1 MAYLQDIDGSDVPGG
16 SENATGVGSP
26 LTPDSSDAVISDF
39 VEGEGGLL
47 AVPYGE
53 HLVGGHLIVHLF
65 DPGPPPSSIFTVAL
79 GDGQGQRW
87 DSVVKTWF
95 AGEELTFSPDGSTAG
110 YHFSPGNISTGI
122 SDPTQPVDS
131 FLPGGLAYS
140 GVAVM
145 NVKLPDHL
153 AVEDR
158 PDKLVTRVKC
168 LWTMDYNSNG
178 GELGSS
184 YSTNPARAAA
194 DRIRRY
200 YEQRYFNDLALAY
213 EKFRNRINWAS
224 WVNWKNVC
232 DELIEWNDGT
242 TVRNIPRFEYHG
254 AFTEDVA
261 LADVLDD
268 ICGNCCSIWQ
278 DDGELINFLT
288 PFDDTPVHNFDP
300 SNIVSGSFSVAP
312 RDIREIP
319 NVISGKFRNLD
330 DEKLTPA
337 SVEVKR
343 DDLIQRIGKVSSQ
356 RNLSNMTHSQ
366 AQRVLLRQLRLE
378 AGIQG
383 KGTTLTCSLRGF
395 PDSLHV
401 LPGDYV
407 TVTHPV
413 QNWNYQLCLVLAA
426 APDAAED
433 APDETDFT
441 LQRIDGPIYYDTDHG
456 PIQAALSPVEFV
468 PAALS
473 DLVFWYEAR
482 NPGAS
487 YADGDPVTGM
497 NDLGPNLYHA
507 TSLAHTYRANSGAP
521 YLELR
526 SSATYNGGF
535 NIASVLDLA
544 QPDQMSAFFIT
555 RYITSG
561 TGTAASALLGTS
573 LSLDNTVRILNPFS
587 GDGKLYLAVGDHDGG
602 GQSTPPS
609 TIGQTFDELFHVWEF
624 HRNGTTCE
632 VFIDGTPVASMSAF
646 TTTTLFNNGA
656 ERCIVFGSNS
666 PTFPGGRADHKA
678 GVLYRRYLN
687 STERAQVRAYL
698 APIV

>member
-1 MAYLQDIDGSDVPGG
+1 MAFLVDISGSDVPGG
-16 SENATGVGSP
+16 SSNASDVGSP
-26 LTPDSSDAVISDF
+26 LQPDSSGLVISNF

-47 AVPYGE
+47 AVAYGE
-53 HLVGGHLIVHLF
+53 HLVAGHLVVHLY
-65 DPGPPPSSIFTVAL
+65 DVGPPPSSIFTVAL

-87 DSVVKTWF
+87 DSVVKAWF
-95 AGEELTFSPDGSTAG
+95 AREELSASPDGATAG
-110 YHFSPGNISTGI
+110 YHFHPGTISTGI
-122 SDPTQPVDS
+122 ADALQGVDS

-158 PDKLVTRVKC
+158 PDKLVGRYRC

-178 GELGSS
+178 GEIGSS
-184 YSTNPARAAA
+184 YSTNPARVAA

-200 YEQRYFNDLALAY
+200 YEQRYFNDLTLAY
-213 EKFRNRINWAS
+213 EKFRNRINWAT
-224 WVNWKNVC
+224 WANWRDVC

-242 TVRNIPRFEYHG
+242 TVRNIKRFEYHG
-254 AFTEDVA
+254 AFTEDAA
-261 LADVLDD
+261 LADILDD

-288 PFDDTPVHNFDP
+288 PFDFVPVHNFDL
-300 SNIVSGSFSVAP
+300 SNIKEGSFSIAP

-319 NVISGKFRNLD
+319 NVITGKFRNLD

-343 DDLIQRIGKVSSQ
+343 EDLIQRIGKVAST
-356 RNLSNMTHSQ
+356 RNLANMTHSQ

-383 KGTTLTCSLRGF
+383 KGTPLTCSLRG
-395 PDSLHV
+395 DASSLHV

-407 TVTHPV
+407 TITHPV
-413 QNWNYQLCLVLAA
+413 ANWTYQLCLVLAA
-426 APDAAED
+426 SPDAAED
-433 APDETDFT
+433 SPDETDFT
-441 LQRIDGPIYYDTDHG
+441 VQRIDSALYYDTDHA
-456 PIQAALSPVEFV
+456 PIQAALSPVEFL
-468 PAALS
+468 PSALA

-497 NDLGPNLYHA
+497 DDLGPNVYHL

-526 SSATYNGGF
+526 STASYNGGF

-544 QPDQMSAFFIT
+544 QPGEMSAFFIT

-561 TGTAASALLGTS
+561 TGTAASALLGTT

-587 GDGKLYLAVGDHDGG
+587 GDGKLYLTVGDHDGG

-609 TIGQTFDELFHVWEF
+609 TIGQTFDEIFHLWEF

-646 TTTTLFNNGA
+646 TTTTLANAGA
-656 ERCIVFGSNS
+656 ERCIVFGSSN

-687 STERAQVRAYL
+687 STERAQVRGYL
-698 APIV
+698 SPIV

>member
-1 MAYLQDIDGSDVPGG
+1 MAIAIDITGSDVPGG
-16 SENATGVGSP
+16 SSNASDVGSP
-26 LTPDSSDAVISDF
+26 LTVDSNGVLISNF
-39 VEGEGGLL
+39 IEGEGGLL
-47 AVPYGE
+47 AVAYGE
-53 HLVGGHLIVHLF
+53 HLVGGHLVVHLY
-65 DPGPPPSSIFTVAL
+65 DAGPPPSSIFTVAL

-87 DSVVKTWF
+87 DSIVKTWF
-95 AGEELTFSPDGSTAG
+95 AGFELTASPDGATPG
-110 YHFSPGNISTGI
+110 YHFHPGTISTGI
-122 SDPTQPVDS
+122 ADALQGVDS

-145 NVKLPDHL
+145 NVRLPDHL

-158 PDKLVTRVKC
+158 PDKLVTRAKC

-200 YEQRYFNDLALAY
+200 YEQRYHNDLALAY
-213 EKFRNRINWAS
+213 QKFRNRINWGTWA
-224 WVNWKNVC
+224 NWRDVC
-232 DELIEWNDGT
+232 DELISWNDGT
-242 TVRNIPRFEYHG
+242 TTRDIKRFEYHG

-288 PFDDTPVHNFDP
+288 PFDITPVHNFDL
-300 SNIVSGSFSVAP
+300 SNIVGNSFSIAP

-319 NVISGKFRNLD
+319 NVITGKFRNLD

-343 DDLIQRIGKVSSQ
+343 DDLIQRIGKVSST
-356 RNLSNMTHSQ
+356 RNLANMNHSQ

-383 KGTTLTCSLRGF
+383 MGTPLTCSIRG
-395 PDSLHV
+395 DSSSLHV

-413 QNWNYQLCLVLAA
+413 ANWNFQRCLVLAA
-426 APDAAED
+426 SPDAAED
-433 APDETDFT
+433 SPDETDFT
-441 LQRIDGPIYYDTDHG
+441 LQRIDGELYYDTDHA
-456 PIQAALSPVEFV
+456 PIQAALSPIVIN
-468 PAALS
+468 PASFA

-487 YADGDPVTGM
+487 YSDGASVTGM
-497 NDLGPNLYHA
+497 NDLGPNAYHL

-526 SSATYNGGF
+526 SASAYNGGF
-535 NIASVLDLA
+535 NIASILDIA
-544 QPDQMSAFFIT
+544 QPGEFSAFFVT
-555 RYITSG
+555 RYRTSG
-561 TGTAASALLGTS
+561 TGTAGSALIGTTLS
-573 LSLDNTVRILNPFS
+573 LSNQVRVLNPFPA
-587 GDGKLYLAVGDHDGG
+587 DGKIYTACGDVSGG
-602 GQSTPPS
+602 GQSAAAAFFGP
-609 TIGQTFDELFHVWEF
+609 TFDDTFHVWEF
-624 HRNGTTCE
+624 HRNGATTE
-632 VFIDGTPVASMSAF
+632 VFYDGVAGPSMSAF
-646 TTTTLFNNGA
+646 TTTTLVNAGA
-656 ERCIVFGSNS
+656 ERCIVFGSGDAG
-666 PTFPGGRADHKA
+666 FPGGRADHKA
-678 GVLYRRYLN
+678 GVLYRRYI
-687 STERAQVRAYL
+687 SGTERTQVRSYL
-698 APIV
+698 AGIA